1 MNSNYT
7 FYNFL
12 NEVRAMSLTP
22 MQYLTLMNKVRVYFE
37 YRKHF
42 DAASTPEG
50 VALARW
56 GMQDAER
63 DYDKFC
69 REIGIKAPS
78 LYKLRHAVY

>member
-12 NEVRAMSLTP
+12 NEVRALSLTP
-22 MQYLTLMNKVRVYFE
+22 LQYLTLMNKVRVYFE

-42 DAASTPEG
+42 DAASTPES
-50 VALARW
+50 VSLARW

-69 REIGIKAPS
+69 REIGIPAPS

>member
-12 NEVRAMSLTP
+12 NEVRALSLTP

-42 DAASTPEG
+42 DAASTPESK
-50 VALARW
+50 ALARW
-56 GMQDAER
+56 GMQDAKRE
-63 DYDKFC
+63 YDKFC
-69 REIGIKAPS
+69 RDIGIPASS
-78 LYKLRHAVY
+78 LYKLRDAVY